1 MDDQNSIDERQVVKE
16 VLDLLAGLEKEA
28 RVRVM
33 KTVVTYFDIPLD
45 LSAVGM
51 APSISSSAGFGEKD
65 REQKFS
71 GHRTLTPKDFMLEK
85 APHTDI
91 ERVVCLGYYLSHYL
105 DTPHFKTADIS
116 RMNTEAAQRKL
127 TNAAYSVNNA
137 VQSGYFAAAR
147 GGSKQLSAMGEQYVE
162 ALPDRESAKRAIERL
177 RPRLAKRQK
186 SRLSKSDDD
195 GKDLV

>member
-1 MDDQNSIDERQVVKE
+1 MDDQNSIDERQVVKQ

-33 KTVVTYFDIPLD
+33 KTIVTYFDIPFD

-51 APSISSSAGFGEKD
+51 APSISSSAGFVEKD
-65 REQKFS
+65 REQRFS

-91 ERVVCLGYYLSHYL
+91 DRVVCLGYYLSHYL

-116 RMNTEAAQRKL
+116 TMNTEAAQRKL
-127 TNAAYSVNNA
+127 TNAAYAVNNA
-137 VQSGYFAAAR
+137 VQRGYLVAAR
-147 GGSKQLSAMGEQYVE
+147 GGNKQLSAMGEQFVE
-162 ALPDRESAKRAIERL
+162 ALPDREAAKNVLERL
-177 RPRLAKRQK
+177 RPRLTKRQK
-186 SRLSKSDDD
+186 SRISKDDD
-195 GKDLV
+195 EGKD